1 MTAIAAF
8 TTESGVSVIE
18 AKSDETRNSF
28 KMDRII
34 ARSFGKI
41 DLTKHYTRNKFSH
54 YPFTYQI
61 SAVGMCV
68 AEKYVNN

>member
-1 MTAIAAF
+1 MTGIAAF
-8 TTESGVSVIE
+8 TTDFGVSAIE

-41 DLTKHYTRNKFSH
+41 ALTKHYTSTPVLTVTLYVPNFSRRH
-54 YPFTYQI
+54 VCRRKVRQ
-61 SAVGMCV
+61 
-68 AEKYVNN
+68 